1 MSKKQNILVLILVL
15 LCLTLFFFR
24 LGARPLWDT
33 DEGMHASTSKDMV
46 LSGDWITP
54 TFNGESFYD
63 KPILYN
69 WLAALAFMVFGFT
82 EFAARLP
89 AAVLGLGCVMV
100 TYFLGRRMF
109 GSMVGFFGGVIL
121 ATSPEFIILSR
132 VVVHDI
138 SLVFFVTLALFFF
151 YLGFTSEN
159 HRKACFFLFYA
170 SSGFAVLAKGPVGVV
185 LPTLIIGLFLFL
197 KGKLRFLKE
206 MQVGWGVLI
215 FLMVAAPW
223 YVLISLKNSDYAG
236 YFFVKQNLM
245 NFLSSEE
252 ARHPRPFYYYFRI
265 LLGGFF
271 PWSFFLPLTLI
282 RALWGRIREVDER
295 TLFLVVWCGVIFL
308 FFSTARSKLGPYILP
323 LFPPAALL
331 VGGLWSDLICVP
343 TATLRKGFLCS
354 YIPIVIIL
362 SAGLVYILTNPPV
375 HLEVKYG
382 IDLMRI
388 NYLAFL
394 MVGIV
399 TFSFLMFFRGHYKLF
414 FSANAGLIVSLILL
428 FIVLLVP
435 LINPYRSTKRLAFKL
450 DSMVFPGEK
459 LVVYLAIRDSALFYT
474 DRKML
479 VLHNPKQ
486 LIDFFSSNKRAFCI
500 IRKDHFEEIKNEE
513 LKRNAYV
520 IDKEGRDLI
529 ISNDRLT

>member
-1 MSKKQNILVLILVL
+1 MKQSILVLILVL

-151 YLGFTSEN
+151 YLGLTSEN
-159 HRKACFFLFYA
+159 HRKAYFFLFYA
-170 SSGFAVLAKGPVGVV
+170 SSGFAVLAKGPIGVI

-252 ARHPRPFYYYFRI
+252 ARHPRPFYYYFPI

-295 TLFLVVWCGVIFL
+295 TLFLVVWCGVILL
-308 FFSTARSKLGPYILP
+308 FFSTARSKLSPYILP
-323 LFPPAALL
+323 IFPPAAVL
-331 VGGLWSDLICVP
+331 VGGLWSDLICAP
-343 TATLRKGFLCS
+343 TATLRKGFLYS

-362 SAGLVYILTNPPV
+362 SAGLVYILTNPLV

-388 NYLAFL
+388 NYLVFL

-414 FSANAGLIVSLILL
+414 FSANAGLIVSGILL

-435 LINPYRSTKRLAFKL
+435 LINPYRSTKGLAFKL
-450 DSMVFPGEK
+450 DSIVLPGEK
-459 LVVYLAIRDSALFYT
+459 LVVYREIRDSALFYT

-479 VLHNPKQ
+479 VLRNPKQ

-500 IRKDHFEEIKNEE
+500 IRKDHFEELKNDE

-520 IDKEGRDLI
+520 IDKQGRDLI
-529 ISNDRLT
+529 ISNDRLP